1 MIRPFLGVGP
11 RLEGDNYVAP
21 SAEVIGDV
29 VLGRETSVWFNAT
42 IRGDVNRIRIGA
54 HSNVQD
60 NAVIHVTKATGP
72 TFVGD
77 SVTIGH
83 GAVIHGCTLSDRVLV
98 GIGAIVLDG
107 ATIDSDCIV
116 GAGAVVTPGTRIPS
130 GSLALGTPARVVR
143 PLSDEDVATIL
154 RHAENYRRYGAV
166 YSGREN
172 PPVNPFYQV

>member
-1 MIRPFLGVGP
+1 MIRPFLGVEP

-42 IRGDVNRIRIGA
+42 IRGDVNWIRIGA

-60 NAVIHVTKATGP
+60 NAVIHVTRATGP
-72 TFVGD
+72 TLVGD

-83 GAVIHGCTLSDRVLV
+83 GAVIHGCTLCDRVLV

-107 ATIDSDCIV
+107 ATIESDCIV

-130 GSLALGTPARVVR
+130 GSLVLGTPARVIR

-172 PPVNPFYQV
+172 PPVNPFYRV